1 MSLPI
6 KCLEFVAILVVSA
19 DTGLLE
25 GILPYVRAEWG
36 KWPIFEGP
44 RDRIGGNATLRW
56 TSCSDVGGLLGL
68 FRKGHS
74 MQRTS
79 RSG

>member
-36 KWPIFEGP
+36 KWPIFEGTTRP
-44 RDRIGGNATLRW
+44 NRRKCDLTLDLVLRCW
-56 TSCSDVGGLLGL
+56 GLAWAVL
-68 FRKGHS
+68 
-74 MQRTS
+74 QRT
-79 RSG
+79 